1 MEHKPLSK
9 KVITSLIDMVTYR
22 EQDNFVSSV
31 VKPEK
36 CTKQEAT
43 NNKLMRTKAW
53 RRHQEEKK
61 KSKIQK
67 IFNFGN
73 WWSLNDD
80 DSKRL
85 IGVRAHSPKLCSCWM
100 CGNPR
105 KYFNEMTIQEKR
117 NS

>member
-1 MEHKPLSK
+1 
-9 KVITSLIDMVTYR
+9 MVTYR

-36 CTKQEAT
+36 CIKQEAT
-43 NNKLMRTKAW
+43 NNKLMRSKAW

-73 WWSLNDD
+73 LFLN
-80 DSKRL
+80 
-85 IGVRAHSPKLCSCWM
+85 
-100 CGNPR
+100 
-105 KYFNEMTIQEKR
+105 FFTISALLSDKIK
-117 NS
+117 

>member
-1 MEHKPLSK
+1 MK
-9 KVITSLIDMVTYR
+9 KI
-22 EQDNFVSSV
+22 
-31 VKPEK
+31 
-36 CTKQEAT
+36 
-43 NNKLMRTKAW
+43 
-53 RRHQEEKK
+53 
-61 KSKIQK
+61 IQK

-117 NS
+117 ND

>member
-1 MEHKPLSK
+1 
-9 KVITSLIDMVTYR
+9 
-22 EQDNFVSSV
+22 
-31 VKPEK
+31 
-36 CTKQEAT
+36 
-43 NNKLMRTKAW
+43 MRSKAW

-105 KYFNEMTIQEKR
+105 KYFNEKTIQEKR
-117 NS
+117 NEIVLGTTRGN